1 MDEDRWDPLND
12 VLPSPEADEL
22 GTNDVTVAPAQNPE
36 AVHPKPQSQAS
47 AQTPPT
53 EPHTPAPDQRNM
65 TGGAVLPNNAQEL
78 ASDEVEESD
87 IESFPASDPPA
98 W

>member
-1 MDEDRWDPLND
+1 MDEDRWDPLNE
-12 VLPSPEADEL
+12 VLPSSEADEL
-22 GTNDVTVAPAQNPE
+22 GTNDVTVAPAQNPQ
-36 AVHPKPQSQAS
+36 AVHQPGESAALPSQEGEP
-47 AQTPPT
+47 QTPR
-53 EPHTPAPDQRNM
+53 PDQRNM

-78 ASDEVEESD
+78 AEDKVDESG